1 MAKVESFDLDHTK
14 VRAPYV
20 RVAGKYETES
30 GDPITKFDLRFS
42 QPNVEFLPTKAIHSL
57 EHLMAGYMRDELD
70 GILDLSPMGCRTGL
84 YLTLRGRPTPAK
96 VLKSLEKVL
105 NHVLAHTGPIPGAS
119 ELECGNWK
127 DHSLSAAKIWA
138 KRVLDAGLKVQKT
151 IPIPKGS
158 STQA

>member
-30 GDPITKFDLRFS
+30 GDPITKFDLRLS

-57 EHLMAGYMRDELD
+57 EHLMAGYMRDEID

-84 YLTLRGRPTPAK
+84 YLTVRGRPTAQK

-105 NHVLAHTGPIPGAS
+105 KKVLAHEGKIPGAS
-119 ELECGNWK
+119 LLECGNWK

-138 KRVLDAGLKVQKT
+138 QRVLDAGLIVQKT
-151 IPIPKGS
+151 IAIPKGV
-158 STQA
+158 STQ